1 MRVKKIATDPD
12 RQRYGRTPPAH
23 SSLVN
28 LAAPFPVNVIFRALR
43 PNVIW
48 AACAPDA
55 QRSGPATSATA
66 ARRFLCILDSIEKF
80 NLVFLKQVSCQHN
93 FSDTLQPVRETH
105 YRIGR
110 WTCKEKR
117 QLATSGIGSIVTI
130 CKRYSAKNGETPRVA
145 SLFTLKSR

>member
-12 RQRYGRTPPAH
+12 RQRYGRTPPAY

-28 LAAPFPVNVIFRALR
+28 LAAPFPVNVIFRALW

-66 ARRFLCILDSIEKF
+66 ARRFLCILDSAKK
-80 NLVFLKQVSCQHN
+80 LKLRHFEQLSCQYHFPN
-93 FSDTLQPVRETH
+93 TFPFVRETP
-105 YRIGR
+105 YGIG
-110 WTCKEKR
+110 WPTCKEKR
-117 QLATSGIGSIVTI
+117 QLA
-130 CKRYSAKNGETPRVA
+130 A
-145 SLFTLKSR
+145 